1 MPTETLQNSC
11 RVLATS
17 LPFICGA
24 CTRAHTDVHN
34 STLLSVPQLIQLAS
48 IEALPR
54 TTAVRRVGVHVF
66 GLSRLR
72 RRPPTQQNIF

>member
-1 MPTETLQNSC
+1 MAAEKLQNSC

-24 CTRAHTDVHN
+24 CTRAHTDLHN
-34 STLLSVPQLIQLAS
+34 STLLSVPQRIQLAS

-54 TTAVRRVGVHVF
+54 TTAMR
-66 GLSRLR
+66 
-72 RRPPTQQNIF
+72 